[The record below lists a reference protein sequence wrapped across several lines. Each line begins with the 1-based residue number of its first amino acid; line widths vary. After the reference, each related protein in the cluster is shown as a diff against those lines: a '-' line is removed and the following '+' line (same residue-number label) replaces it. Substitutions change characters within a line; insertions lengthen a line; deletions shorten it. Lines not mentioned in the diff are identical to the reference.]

1 MPYEGTGTKQ
11 AIGSNNR
18 ELVRAEPLFCQ
29 VKGPKYCYSIAI
41 GDRMKH
47 VGTGRHP
54 CPYLAVPC
62 HVKLVMVIN
71 SIHAFQANYELPSTG
86 REK

>member
-41 GDRMKH
+41 GDRQTPMSIPCRPMPCK
-47 VGTGRHP
+47 TGDGDKQHTR
-54 CPYLAVPC
+54 VSG
-62 HVKLVMVIN
+62 KL
-71 SIHAFQANYELPSTG
+71 
-86 REK
+86 